1 MKIGSKFSSV
11 IIAIALAGCSSS
23 GKETDTN
30 TQQTTQQ
37 STSEESTSQT
47 SQPAATET
55 KFVSYDAAVT
65 KAKAE
70 NKYIFVD
77 IYTDWCTW
85 CHKLDKDVYQDPTVQ
100 KAFAKNFAIT
110 KINAESSTQHTV
122 EGGKVMTEEQIAEKW
137 NVTGF
142 PTLVFLDTTEKPVFA
157 YIGYL
162 PPDKFLKLLDFVS
175 TGAYRQSDDFQAW
188 LKTHSG

>member
-1 MKIGSKFSSV
+1 MKIAV
-11 IIAIALAGCSSS
+11 AALALTFSISVLGCSSS
-23 GKETDTN
+23 GKEADTN
-30 TQQTTQQ
+30 TQQT
-37 STSEESTSQT
+37 STSTSSTT
-47 SQPAATET
+47 SEAPLTEA

-85 CHKLDKDVYQDPTVQ
+85 CHKLDKDVYQDATVQ

-110 KINAESSTQHTV
+110 KINAEASTEHTV
-122 EGGKVMTEEQIAEKW
+122 AGGTRMTEAQIAEKW

-162 PPDKFLKLLDFVS
+162 PADKFLKLLDFVS

-188 LKTHSG
+188 LKTHSS